1 MQRMYE
7 QRVYHRGERKKRRLI
22 FIRYDRVD
30 FTDSLDRS
38 REGRRR
44 IEIVDRMIGRNFE
57 YFVSRYK
64 NRDSFFQ
71 PR

>member
-30 FTDSLDRS
+30 FTDSLDQS
-38 REGRRR
+38 RGG